1 MLRCDG
7 QYSLSKDNI
16 VGRLVSNLKT
26 DIFSIF
32 AQETFDGSVHGSSIT
47 KSDVLKFVFHFTGK
61 KNEFN

>member
-32 AQETFDGSVHGSSIT
+32 AQETLDGSVGPRLQNLTYQNLCFIHHQIS
-47 KSDVLKFVFHFTGK
+47 
-61 KNEFN
+61 